1 MDKDCK
7 MLWIEDVAYI
17 IRQRANIPLGFC
29 SLNVQ
34 MGKYFLGMENVES
47 SIHTNVFLFTIIHN
61 ILKNRKILWHPLLEK
76 GNKYSFHQSLQ
87 LWKRETTWI
96 MCLCPL
102 PDIRIVNIVRYHP
115 TQPLAHIITHTRRC
129 AHISIMTVFFWSI
142 LK

>member
-1 MDKDCK
+1 

-61 ILKNRKILWHPLLEK
+61 ILKNRKIL
-76 GNKYSFHQSLQ
+76 
-87 LWKRETTWI
+87 
-96 MCLCPL
+96 
-102 PDIRIVNIVRYHP
+102 
-115 TQPLAHIITHTRRC
+115 
-129 AHISIMTVFFWSI
+129 
-142 LK
+142 